1 MGTNILAIVGLLT
14 IISVTLFGSYKFISY
29 IRNRKNPLKEYI
41 RKIVLEYLKELSN
54 DEHN

>member
-41 RKIVLEYLKELSN
+41 RKIVLEYLKELSD